1 MSSAWTRV
9 LLYKLIQL
17 KKKQH
22 SDWEGE
28 SKTICSHMMIYVE
41 KCQKK
46 KGGGDAPKKMTI
58 AESGHKD

>member
-1 MSSAWTRV
+1 
-9 LLYKLIQL
+9 
-17 KKKQH
+17 
-22 SDWEGE
+22 
-28 SKTICSHMMIYVE
+28 MMIYVE